1 MPKKQKLQELH
12 ELGFAHVIA
21 LFIILAVLLAFGYIA
36 FFRTNNKTAAGV
48 RWSFDEKKKT
58 WFVKDGV
65 APACKDPLV
74 FDYDPLDLSKVE
86 SIGMPGVY
94 VSRSYKV
101 HGGMRLP
108 TDSKGRADIRLP
120 MDGTL
125 TGLKRY
131 YDGQTTDMQHL
142 VSFENDCG
150 IEIYFDHLNE
160 LVPELQK
167 LAEKTPAPTV
177 NDTRS
182 NPSDA
187 PPRVKFKAGDLIA
200 TAVGFPSADNYGFD
214 FGVVDY
220 RQRNQISRNEKWA
233 DLHKEFMTTEWYG
246 VCWLDKLPG
255 AEKAKTLIK
264 LQTDTRRTQK
274 FVSDYCDEG
283 DYTTLD
289 FNNGRP
295 ADRY

>member
-1 MPKKQKLQELH
+1 
-12 ELGFAHVIA
+12 
-21 LFIILAVLLAFGYIA
+21 
-36 FFRTNNKTAAGV
+36 
-48 RWSFDEKKKT
+48 
-58 WFVKDGV
+58 
-65 APACKDPLV
+65 
-74 FDYDPLDLSKVE
+74 
-86 SIGMPGVY
+86 
-94 VSRSYKV
+94 
-101 HGGMRLP
+101 MRLP
-108 TDSKGRADIRLP
+108 TSSKGQANIRLP
-120 MDGTL
+120 MDATL

-150 IEIYFDHLNE
+150 IQIYFDHLNV
-160 LVPELQK
+160 LSPTLQK
-167 LAEKTPAPTV
+167 LAENTPEPTV

-187 PPRVKFKAGDLIA
+187 PPRTKFKAGDIIA
-200 TAVGFPSADNYGFD
+200 TGVGFPSTDNYGFD

-220 RQRNQISRNEKWA
+220 RQRNEISKNEKWA
-233 DLHKEFMTTEWYG
+233 DLHQEFITTEWYG

-274 FVSDYCDEG
+274 FVSDYCEEG

-289 FNNGRP
+289 FNDGQP

>member
-1 MPKKQKLQELH
+1 M
-12 ELGFAHVIA
+12 A
-21 LFIILAVLLAFGYIA
+21 LFILAVLIVIGYIVL
-36 FFRTNNKTAAGV
+36 FRTDKTDGTV
-48 RWSFDEKKKT
+48 LWSFDEQKEV
-58 WFVKDGV
+58 WFVQEGT

-86 SIGMPGVY
+86 SIGTPGLY
-94 VSRSYKV
+94 INKSYKV

-108 TDSKGRADIRLP
+108 VSSGGHVDIRLP
-120 MDGTL
+120 IDATL

-131 YDGQTTDMQHL
+131 YDGQTQDMQHL
-142 VSFENDCG
+142 VSFVNDCG
-150 IEIYFDHLNE
+150 IQIYFDHLNV
-160 LVPELQK
+160 LSDDLQK
-167 LAEKTPAPTV
+167 LAERTPAPTI

-187 PPRVKFKAGDLIA
+187 PPRTKFKAGDIIA
-200 TAVGFPSADNYGFD
+200 TTVGFPSTDNYGFD

-220 RQRNQISRNEKWA
+220 RQRNQISQNKKWA
-233 DLHKEFMTTEWYG
+233 NLHREYKTTEWYG
-246 VCWLDKLPG
+246 VCWLDMLPG

-289 FNNGRP
+289 FNNGQP
-295 ADRY
+295 TDMY